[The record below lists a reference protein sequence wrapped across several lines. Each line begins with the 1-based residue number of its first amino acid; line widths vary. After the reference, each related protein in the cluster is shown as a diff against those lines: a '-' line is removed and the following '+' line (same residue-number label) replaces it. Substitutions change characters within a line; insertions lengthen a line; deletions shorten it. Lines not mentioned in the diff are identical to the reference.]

1 MKDREQRIKFLYET
15 VNKDGYDEVPDGMCI
30 IRRDFLR
37 KLKKRTGNVMNAKA
51 VQRSSLFST
60 GNEVAYFPVNKPGE
74 SKKYLKDV
82 RHFLCDDTTQDPT
95 QAYAQ
100 MIVTHDWLVKEKKA
114 KMIYYWE
121 DGATTQ

>member
-1 MKDREQRIKFLYET
+1 
-15 VNKDGYDEVPDGMCI
+15 MCI

-51 VQRSSLFST
+51 VQRASLFST

-82 RHFLCDDTTQDPT
+82 RHFLCDD
-95 QAYAQ
+95 
-100 MIVTHDWLVKEKKA
+100 WLVKEKKA

-121 DGATTQ
+121 DVATVQYYIYLFSYCFFKLQMCKRLP